1 MKADDARCFAVLGY
15 PIGHSKSPA
24 MHNAAFAFLQA
35 PHRYHAFSV
44 APEQLGAALAGA
56 RALGLGGLNLTV
68 PHKRAA
74 LAHVDVLAPEV
85 RRIGAANTI
94 VPHEGRL
101 VAHSTDG
108 AGFLAGLA
116 ELGLP
121 APRRAVVLGGGGAAR
136 SVVDALAHGVPGVAL
151 AWVSRDPTT
160 LPSDAGAERHPYEEI
175 PALLAGAELL
185 VNATT
190 VGMAGGPETF
200 PVDLPLEH
208 MSSAGAVVDI
218 VYRDRPTA
226 LLEAATRHGLAN
238 QNGLP
243 MLLWQG
249 VRAQELWRGEPLPE
263 GAVAAMRR
271 ALAGSAG

>member
-24 MHNAAFAFLQA
+24 MHNAAFAELGL
-35 PHRYHAFSV
+35 PHRYHAFAV

-68 PHKRAA
+68 PHKQAA
-74 LAHVDVLAPEV
+74 LAHVDVLSPEV

-94 VPHEGRL
+94 VLEAGRL
-101 VAHSTDG
+101 TAHSTDG

-116 ELGLP
+116 ELGVSP
-121 APRRAVVLGGGGAAR
+121 PRRAVVLGGGGAAR
-136 SVVDALAHGVPGVAL
+136 CIVDALVHAYPGVAV
-151 AWVSRDPTT
+151 AWVSRDPST
-160 LPSDAGAERHPYEEI
+160 LPAEAGAERHPYE
-175 PALLAGAELL
+175 AVATWLADADLL

-190 VGMAGGPETF
+190 VGMAGGPERF
-200 PVDLPLEH
+200 PVELPFDR
-208 MSSAGAVVDI
+208 MARTGAVVDI

-226 LLEAATRHGLAN
+226 LLEAAARHGLAI

-249 VRAQELWRGEPLPE
+249 VRAQELWRGEPLPAE
-263 GAVAAMRR
+263 AVAAMRR
-271 ALAGSAG
+271 ALVGTSA